1 MKTLKLTTPYMIAG
15 AAVGVALLWAM
26 SKGAKGTGQAIGGAA
41 VDLVDGAVSGAV
53 ITAGEAVGIPATN
66 QTQCQLDQAAGDTW
80 AASFSCPAKDF
91 LTYLFK

>member
-1 MKTLKLTTPYMIAG
+1 MKKLKITNTYLIAG

-26 SKGAKGTGQAIGGAA
+26 SKGVKGTGQAIGGAA

-53 ITAGEAVGIPATN
+53 IGAGEAVGIPATN

-91 LTYLFK
+91 LQYLFK